1 METKMNNPEL
11 KITNPDLKES
21 KAAAQDLAT
30 DIATLREDFLKLSSS
45 VRELVQ
51 AQAATTT
58 KRMVG
63 AVDDARH
70 RLTEEMAGARDQF
83 ESHLGSVTAD
93 LESTIERSPLLA
105 VLVGAAVGFLLG
117 LVSRP
122 HK

>member
-1 METKMNNPEL
+1 M
-11 KITNPDLKES
+11 IDDSDLKEG
-21 KAAAQDLAT
+21 KAAVQDLTA
-30 DIATLREDFLKLSSS
+30 DIATLREDLVKLSTS
-45 VRELVQ
+45 VRDLVQ
-51 AQAATTT
+51 AQAASTT

-63 AVDDARH
+63 AVDDARA

-83 ESHLGSVTAD
+83 VSHLGSVTAD

-117 LVSRP
+117 IVSRP

>member
-1 METKMNNPEL
+1 MSEPEI
-11 KITNPDLKES
+11 KIAKSFQDKEA
-21 KAAAQDLAT
+21 KNIQDLNT
-30 DIATLREDFLKLSSS
+30 DISALREDFMKLSGS
-45 VRELVQ
+45 VRDLIQ
-51 AQAATTT
+51 AQANVTT

-63 AVDDARH
+63 AVDEARH
-70 RLTEEMAGARDQF
+70 KFAEEMAGARDQL